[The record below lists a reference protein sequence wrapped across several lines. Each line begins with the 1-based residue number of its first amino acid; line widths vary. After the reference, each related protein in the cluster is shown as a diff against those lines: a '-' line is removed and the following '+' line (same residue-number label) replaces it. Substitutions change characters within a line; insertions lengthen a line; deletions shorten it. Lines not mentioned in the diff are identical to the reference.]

1 METNIL
7 LENGTNELEVLEFTI
22 GNNHYGINVAKVREI
37 IGYQEVTPVPNSHP
51 SIEGIFMP
59 RDKIITVISLAKEL
73 NLAMTGST
81 QTDMMIITNFNK
93 LDIAFHV
100 QSVVGIHRISWA
112 DIIKPEATLNTNETS
127 VATGIIKMDKKLIII
142 LDFEKIVTDI
152 SPETGLKV
160 SDITLLGERERCD
173 EPILMAEDSPL
184 LSQLISDSLK
194 KAGYT
199 NLIRTAN
206 CDEAWK
212 QLEKFKK
219 EGNPT
224 EKVSCIITDIEMP
237 VMDGHH
243 LTKLVKSDD
252 ELKSIPLVIFSS
264 LVNDEMRAKGHA
276 LGADYQLSKPEIGS
290 LVQVIDKLLG
300 KGTEENE

>member
-1 METNIL
+1 
-7 LENGTNELEVLEFTI
+7 
-22 GNNHYGINVAKVREI
+22 
-37 IGYQEVTPVPNSHP
+37 
-51 SIEGIFMP
+51 MP

-206 CDEAWK
+206 GDEAWK

-237 VMDGHH
+237 VMDGHR
-243 LTKLVKSDD
+243 LTKLVKSDE

-300 KGTEENE
+300 KGKEENE

>member
-37 IGYQEVTPVPNSHP
+37 IPYQEVTPVPNTHP

-59 RDKIITVISLAKEL
+59 RDKIITVISLANEL
-73 NLAMTGST
+73 NLAVNNSNKS
-81 QTDMMIITNFNK
+81 DMMIITNFNK

-100 QSVVGIHRISWA
+100 QSVMGIHRISWA
-112 DIIKPEATLNTNETS
+112 DIIKPEATLNTSETS
-127 VATGIIKMDKKLIII
+127 VATGIIKLENKLIII

-160 SDITLLGERERCD
+160 SDINLLGERQRCD
-173 EPILMAEDSPL
+173 DPILMAEDSPL
-184 LSQLISDSLK
+184 LSQLIRDSLV

-199 NLIRTAN
+199 HIIQTAN
-206 CDEAWK
+206 GDEAWRK
-212 QLEKFKK
+212 LK
-219 EGNPT
+219 EYKRQGNI
-224 EKVSCIITDIEMP
+224 KDNVRCIITDIEMP
-237 VMDGHH
+237 IMDGHR
-243 LTKLVKSDD
+243 LTKLVKTD
-252 ELKSIPLVIFSS
+252 EDLKDLPIVIFSS
-264 LVNDEMRAKGHA
+264 LVNDEMRAKGKA

-300 KGTEENE
+300 RAS

>member
-37 IGYQEVTPVPNSHP
+37 IPYQEVTPVPNTHP

-59 RDKIITVISLAKEL
+59 RDKIITVISLQNEL
-73 NLAMTGST
+73 NLGIKESKKS
-81 QTDMMIITNFNK
+81 DMMIITNFNK

-100 QSVVGIHRISWA
+100 QSVMGIHRISWA
-112 DIIKPEATLNTNETS
+112 DIIKLDN
-127 VATGIIKMDKKLIII
+127 KLIII

-160 SDITLLGERERCD
+160 SDIKMLGDRQRCD
-173 EPILMAEDSPL
+173 DPILMAEDSPL
-184 LSQLISDSLK
+184 LSQLIHDSLVT
-194 KAGYT
+194 AGYT
-199 NLIRTAN
+199 NIIQTTN
-206 CDEAWK
+206 GDEAWK
-212 QLEKFKK
+212 KLMSYKAQ
-219 EGNPT
+219 GNI
-224 EKVSCIITDIEMP
+224 ENKVRCIITDIEMP
-237 VMDGHH
+237 IMDGHR
-243 LTKLVKSDD
+243 LTKLVKSD
-252 ELKSIPLVIFSS
+252 EKLQQIPIIIFSS
-264 LVNDEMRAKGHA
+264 LVNDEMRAKGKA

-300 KGTEENE
+300 RIS